1 MAHKYQDY
9 LENTI
14 HDHNHLQTVYERL
27 DYILL
32 FKEAIRN
39 NNPKEAKEA
48 MARFYEYIA
57 YDHQNYVP
65 PEDLLAAAIGRTQ
78 FFHGLIYSALLDLLV
93 PSVFAYSLSLVH
105 IETINRMKK
114 PDEAFGITCTM
125 IDTYCEY
132 VQSLKRIQTSDF
144 SAKVLTLIDLNIK
157 NVLTTHILADHL
169 HLNPDYLQ
177 KKFKA
182 ETGRNITDI
191 INERR
196 IALAKIYLR
205 SSQFSVTDVAYEV
218 GFSDASYF
226 GKEFPKFAGVTPS
239 QFRKSK

>member
-1 MAHKYQDY
+1 
-9 LENTI
+9 
-14 HDHNHLQTVYERL
+14 
-27 DYILL
+27 
-32 FKEAIRN
+32 
-39 NNPKEAKEA
+39 
-48 MARFYEYIA
+48 
-57 YDHQNYVP
+57 
-65 PEDLLAAAIGRTQ
+65 
-78 FFHGLIYSALLDLLV
+78 
-93 PSVFAYSLSLVH
+93 
-105 IETINRMKK
+105 
-114 PDEAFGITCTM
+114 M

-144 SAKVLTLIDLNIK
+144 STKVLTLIDLNIK

-226 GKEFPKFAGVTPS
+226 GKVFRKFVGVTPG
-239 QFRKSK
+239 QFRKNK

>member
-1 MAHKYQDY
+1 MAHKYQDF

-39 NNPKEAKEA
+39 NNPQEAKEA

-57 YDHQNYVP
+57 YDHENYVP

-78 FFHGLIYSALLDLLV
+78 FFHGLIYSALLDLLA

-114 PDEAFGITCTM
+114 PDEAFSVTCTM

-132 VQSLKRIQTSDF
+132 VHSLRRIQTSDF

-177 KKFKA
+177 KNSRRKPG
-182 ETGRNITDI
+182 ETSPISLTN
-191 INERR
+191 
-196 IALAKIYLR
+196 
-205 SSQFSVTDVAYEV
+205 
-218 GFSDASYF
+218 
-226 GKEFPKFAGVTPS
+226 AG
-239 QFRKSK
+239 